1 MAAMKAAALLQYVP
15 LRLAVGL
22 VDLLPARVALAL
34 SRGVG
39 ALAWLA
45 LPGRRRT
52 AVANVELAGVA
63 RDRADARRIARASFG
78 SFAMLAVESLKA
90 SKLITPDNV
99 AEHAE
104 FVVPEASRKLFEEPG
119 QAVILGSAHIGNWE
133 LSGHIISFTKP
144 LVAVARNL
152 DNPYAQRF
160 MKKRNPRRRIEI
172 VAKHSK
178 DRLAL
183 LRPLRS
189 GKLLGLICDQHAAS
203 HGVMA
208 PFFGHPASTVASPAR
223 LALATGTPV
232 ICGFCLRTGPMKFRM
247 EAAEPIWP
255 RPTGDREAD
264 VLALTAEINR
274 RIEDIVRRY
283 PEQYLWS
290 HRRWRKPRAAPGE
303 GSAAAPPGA
312 SAGA

>member
-1 MAAMKAAALLQYVP
+1 MAGSKAVAFLQYVP

-22 VDLLPARVALAL
+22 VDLLPVRLALSL

-39 ALAWLA
+39 ALAWAL
-45 LPGRRRT
+45 LPGRRRI
-52 AVANVELAGVA
+52 AVANVKLAGVA
-63 RDRADARRIARASFG
+63 RDDADARRIARASFD

-90 SKLITPDNV
+90 SKLITPDTV
-99 AEHAE
+99 GEHVE
-104 FVVPEASRKLFEEPG
+104 FVFPEEARALVETPG
-119 QAVILGSAHIGNWE
+119 QAVILGSAHVGNWE
-133 LSGHIISFTKP
+133 LSGHVISFFKP

-152 DNPYAQRF
+152 DNPFAQRF

-172 VAKHSK
+172 VAKHSR

-203 HGVMA
+203 HGVVA

-223 LALATGTPV
+223 LALATGVPIV
-232 ICGFCLRTGPMKFRM
+232 CGCCFRTGPMKFRM
-247 EAAEPIWP
+247 ELTDPVRIE
-255 RPTGDREAD
+255 RTGDREAD
-264 VLALTAEINR
+264 VLAITTEINR
-274 RIEDIVRRY
+274 RIESLVRRC

-290 HRRWRKPRAAPGE
+290 HRRWRNLAKRTAP
-303 GSAAAPPGA
+303 
-312 SAGA
+312 

>member
-1 MAAMKAAALLQYVP
+1 MAAPKAVALLQYVP

-22 VDLLPARVALAL
+22 VDLLPARLALAL

-39 ALAWLA
+39 ALAWA
-45 LPGRRRT
+45 FLPGRRRV

-63 RDRADARRIARASFG
+63 KDAADARRIARASFD

-90 SKLITPDNV
+90 SKIITPDTV
-99 AEHAE
+99 ASHAE
-104 FVVPEASRKLFEEPG
+104 FVVSEETWKLFETPG
-119 QAVILGSAHIGNWE
+119 QPVILGSAHVGNWE

-172 VAKHSK
+172 VAKHSQ
-178 DRLAL
+178 DRMAL

-223 LALATGTPV
+223 LALATGAPV
-232 ICGFCLRTGPMKFRM
+232 VCGFCVRTGPMKFRM
-247 EAAEPIWP
+247 EGAAPIWP
-255 RPTGDREAD
+255 KSTGDRDAD
-264 VLALTAEINR
+264 VLALTTEINR

-290 HRRWRKPRAAPGE
+290 HRRWRKPRAAPVE
-303 GSAAAPPGA
+303 GPAAAPPG
-312 SAGA
+312 SPAGA

>member
-1 MAAMKAAALLQYVP
+1 MAGSKAVALLEYVP

-22 VDLLPARVALAL
+22 VDLLPARLALRL
-34 SRGVG
+34 SRGAG
-39 ALAWLA
+39 ALAWAL

-52 AVANVELAGVA
+52 AVSNVKLAGVA
-63 RDRADARRIARASFG
+63 KDDADARRIARASFD

-90 SKLITPDNV
+90 SKLITPATAD
-99 AEHAE
+99 EHVE
-104 FVVPEASRKLFEEPG
+104 FAMPDETRALLEAPG
-119 QAVILGSAHIGNWE
+119 QAVILGSAHVGNWE
-133 LSGHIISFTKP
+133 VSGHVVSFFKP

-178 DRLAL
+178 DRFAL
-183 LRPLRS
+183 LRPLRA

-203 HGVMA
+203 HGVVA

-223 LALATGTPV
+223 LALATGVPIV
-232 ICGFCLRTGPMKFRM
+232 CGFCFRTGPMKFRL
-247 EAAEPIWP
+247 ELFAPIRP

-264 VLALTAEINR
+264 VLAVTAEINR
-274 RIEDIVRRY
+274 QIETAVRRF

-290 HRRWRKPRAAPGE
+290 HRRWRNLPSAP
-303 GSAAAPPGA
+303 
-312 SAGA
+312 

>member
-1 MAAMKAAALLQYVP
+1 MSAGSKAVALLQYVP

-22 VDLLPARVALAL
+22 VDLLPARLALAL

-39 ALAWLA
+39 RLAWLC

-52 AVANVELAGVA
+52 AVDNVRRAGVA
-63 RDRADARRIARASFG
+63 KDDADARRIARASFD

-90 SKLITPDNV
+90 SKLITPDTV
-99 AEHAE
+99 AAHAE
-104 FVVPEASRKLFEEPG
+104 FVVSEGTWKLFETPG
-119 QAVILGSAHIGNWE
+119 QPVILGSAHIGNWE

-160 MKKRNPRRRIEI
+160 MKRRNPRRRIEI

-183 LRPLRS
+183 LRPLRD
-189 GKLLGLICDQHAAS
+189 GRLLGLICDQFAAS
-203 HGVMA
+203 HGVLA
-208 PFFGHPASTVASPAR
+208 PFFGRETPTVASPAR
-223 LALATGTPV
+223 LALATGAPI
-232 ICGFCLRTGPMKFRM
+232 ICGFCLRTGPMKFRL
-247 EAAEPIWP
+247 EAFDPIWP
-255 RPTGDREAD
+255 KPTGDREAD
-264 VLALTAEINR
+264 ILALTTEVNR

-290 HRRWRKPRAAPGE
+290 HRRWRDPAP
-303 GSAAAPPGA
+303 APPGP
-312 SAGA
+312 

>member
-1 MAAMKAAALLQYVP
+1 MAGSKAAALFQYVP

-22 VDLLPARVALAL
+22 VDLLPVRVALAL

-39 ALAWLA
+39 ALAWVF
-45 LPGRRRT
+45 LPNRRRT

-63 RDRADARRIARASFG
+63 KDGADARRIARASFD

-90 SKLITPDNV
+90 SKLITPDTL
-99 AEHAE
+99 AEHVE
-104 FVVPEASRKLFEEPG
+104 FVAPEETLRLFKTPG
-119 QAVILGSAHIGNWE
+119 QAVILGSAHVGNWE
-133 LSGHIISFTKP
+133 ISGHVVSFLKP

-172 VAKHSK
+172 VAKHSQ
-178 DRLAL
+178 DRMAL
-183 LRPLRS
+183 LRPLRN

-223 LALATGTPV
+223 LALATGVPIV
-232 ICGFCLRTGPMKFRM
+232 CGFCLRTGRMKFRL
-247 EAAEPIWP
+247 EAFEPIRP
-255 RPTGDREAD
+255 EPTGDREAD
-264 VLALTAEINR
+264 VLALTVRINR
-274 RIEDIVRRY
+274 QIEEIVRRY

-290 HRRWRKPRAAPGE
+290 HRRWRKPAPRPP
-303 GSAAAPPGA
+303 AP
-312 SAGA
+312 

>member
-1 MAAMKAAALLQYVP
+1 MAASKAVALLQYVP

-22 VDLLPARVALAL
+22 VDLLPARAALAL

-39 ALAWLA
+39 ALAWA
-45 LPGRRRT
+45 FLPGRRRT
-52 AVANVELAGVA
+52 AVSNVKLAGVA
-63 RDRADARRIARASFG
+63 KDDADARRIARASFD

-90 SKLITPDNV
+90 SKLITPDT
-99 AEHAE
+99 AERYAE
-104 FVVPEASRKLFEEPG
+104 FVAPPETFALFRDPG
-119 QAVILGSAHIGNWE
+119 QPVILGSAHVGNWE
-133 LSGHIISFTKP
+133 LSGHIASFFKP

-172 VAKHSK
+172 VAKHSQ
-178 DRLAL
+178 DRMAL

-223 LALATGTPV
+223 LALATGVPV
-232 ICGFCLRTGPMKFRM
+232 VCGFCVRTGPMKFRM
-247 EAAEPIWP
+247 EGTAPIWP
-255 RPTGDREAD
+255 KPTGDRDAD
-264 VLALTAEINR
+264 VLALTTEINR

-290 HRRWRKPRAAPGE
+290 HRRWRKPRTPSE
-303 GSAAAPPGA
+303 GPAAAPSAP
-312 SAGA
+312 AGA

>member
-1 MAAMKAAALLQYVP
+1 MAGSKAVALLQYVP

-22 VDLLPARVALAL
+22 VDLLPARAALAL

-39 ALAWLA
+39 ALAWA
-45 LPGRRRT
+45 FLPGRRRT
-52 AVANVELAGVA
+52 AVANVKLAGVA
-63 RDRADARRIARASFG
+63 KDDADARRIARASFD

-90 SKLITPDNV
+90 SKLITPDTV
-99 AEHAE
+99 DRYAE
-104 FVVPEASRKLFEEPG
+104 FVAPPETFALLRDPG
-119 QAVILGSAHIGNWE
+119 QSIILGSAHVGNWE
-133 LSGHIISFTKP
+133 LSGHMVSFFKP

-172 VAKHSK
+172 VAKHSQ
-178 DRLAL
+178 DRMAL

-223 LALATGTPV
+223 LALATGAPV
-232 ICGFCLRTGPMKFRM
+232 VCGFCVRTGPMKFRM
-247 EAAEPIWP
+247 EGAAPIWP
-255 RPTGDREAD
+255 KSTGDRDAD
-264 VLALTAEINR
+264 VLALTTEINR

-290 HRRWRKPRAAPGE
+290 HRRWRKPRAAPVE
-303 GSAAAPPGA
+303 GPAAAPPG
-312 SAGA
+312 SPAGA

>member
-1 MAAMKAAALLQYVP
+1 MAGSKAVAFLQYVP

-22 VDLLPARVALAL
+22 VDLLPVRVALAL

-39 ALAWLA
+39 ALAWIF

-52 AVANVELAGVA
+52 AVSNVKLAGVA
-63 RDRADARRIARASFG
+63 ADDAAARRIARASFD

-90 SKLITPDNV
+90 SKLITPDTV
-99 AEHAE
+99 DRYAE
-104 FVVPEASRKLFEEPG
+104 FVLPPETRKLLEDPA

-133 LSGHIISFTKP
+133 LSGHMISFVKP

-160 MKKRNPRRRIEI
+160 MRKRNPRRRIEI

-203 HGVMA
+203 HGVVA
-208 PFFGHPASTVASPAR
+208 PFFGRPAATVASPAR
-223 LALATGTPV
+223 LALATGAPIV
-232 ICGFCLRTGPMKFRM
+232 CGFCLRTGRMKFRM
-247 EAAEPIWP
+247 EATEPIRP
-255 RPTGDREAD
+255 KPTGDRDAD
-264 VLALTAEINR
+264 VLALTTEINR
-274 RIEDIVRRY
+274 RIEEIVRRY
-283 PEQYLWS
+283 PGQYLWS
-290 HRRWRKPRAAPGE
+290 HRRWRNPHPATP
-303 GSAAAPPGA
+303 
-312 SAGA
+312 AGN